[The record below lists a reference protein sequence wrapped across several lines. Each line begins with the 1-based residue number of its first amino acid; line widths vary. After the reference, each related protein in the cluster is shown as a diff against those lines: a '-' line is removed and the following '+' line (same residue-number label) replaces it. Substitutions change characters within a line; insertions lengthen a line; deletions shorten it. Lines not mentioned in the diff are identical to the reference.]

1 MKVGIVTFHFAVN
14 YGAVLQAY
22 ATCSML
28 RRIGHEPMVIDYRP
42 RGSLYEHYHQWSFS
56 RFGLNGQNLLKL
68 RLNPMFSSF
77 RKYELPIDSKIVN
90 SPEELAQYSTHFD
103 AMLYGSDQIWNPS
116 IFKGQLDY
124 GYWAEGVPNTVRR
137 IAFSASFGGDV
148 KAISTYKHEVDRL
161 VQNFDAI
168 SVREKDALDILKE
181 SVTGGVSQLGD
192 PVFGVESWDHLFKPV
207 KGLSE
212 FMFEFAVQPRQL
224 FKETSQLISEAMG
237 LKSVCADA
245 RLNLAPKHTKSM
257 AFSVGQWLWS
267 IKNAR
272 LVVTNSFH
280 ATVFCIIFNTPFV
293 FVALEGENGAPNPRN
308 NRIFDLLKWTDLESR
323 IWDADRPS
331 CDISHFIEMDESE
344 FSVANKEVLTRRAK
358 LHDFLKDQLV

>member
-103 AMLYGSDQIWNPS
+103 AILYGSDQIWNPS
-116 IFKGQLDY
+116 IFKGLLDY
-124 GYWAEGVPNTVRR
+124 GYWAVGVPNTVRR
-137 IAFSASFGGDV
+137 IALSASFGGDLE
-148 KAISTYKHEVDRL
+148 AIRSYKSEIDGL

-181 SVTGGVSQLGD
+181 SVTGGLSQLGD

-293 FVALEGENGAPNPRN
+293 FVPLEGQGELPNPRN
-308 NRIFDLLKWTDLESR
+308 NRIFDLLNWSGLESR
-323 IWDADRPS
+323 IWCRDQWERD
-331 CDISHFIEMDESE
+331 HLGFVEMHNDE
-344 FSVANKEVLTRRAK
+344 FQLANSAVLERRLA
-358 LHDFLKDQLV
+358 LKDYLKNKLS